1 MTDLTC
7 EQKGRRAREIL
18 ADPVFIEMM
27 DTARSQIIAQWN
39 LTLFDEPDLR
49 ESLYHQGRALD
60 EMLRG
65 LRTLVAGWTME
76 QSRKETK
83 SDFQPFTKG
92 REQ

>member
-1 MTDLTC
+1 MTDITR
-7 EQKGRRAREIL
+7 EQKGRRARDIL
-18 ADPVFIEMM
+18 NDPVFIEMV
-27 DTARSQIIAQWN
+27 DTARNQIMAQWN

-65 LRTLVAGWTME
+65 LRTLVGDWTLLE

-83 SDFQPFTKG
+83 KG
-92 REQ
+92 RK